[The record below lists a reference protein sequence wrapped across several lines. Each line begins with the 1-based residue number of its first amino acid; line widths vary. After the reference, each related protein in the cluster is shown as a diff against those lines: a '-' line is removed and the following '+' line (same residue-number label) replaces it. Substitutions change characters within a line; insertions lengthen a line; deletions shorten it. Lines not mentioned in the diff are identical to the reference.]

1 MVRAT
6 PRKTAA
12 RAKAPPLRTA
22 ESTLYSDAE
31 QNVWIFYHV

>member
-12 RAKAPPLRTA
+12 RPAPLRTA

-31 QNVWIFYHV
+31 HNVWIFYHV